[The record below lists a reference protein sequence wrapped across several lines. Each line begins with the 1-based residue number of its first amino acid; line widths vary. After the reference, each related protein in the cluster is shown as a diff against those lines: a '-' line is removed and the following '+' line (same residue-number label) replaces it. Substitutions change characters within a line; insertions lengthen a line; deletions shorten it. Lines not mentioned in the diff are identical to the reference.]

1 VHNIYYMAWGES
13 KVERAKASEGRC
25 TGEERCKHTMS
36 CVQARS
42 GTACKHTCVEAEA
55 CWSHARG
62 EQRRREEQLCAPT
75 DWRLLESSGLDEA
88 DVSRWTGARERRN
101 ILEKKRT
108 ASPFLL
114 KVVGLLPTPF
124 FLLFSCAPGRNA
136 AFTIPF
142 RKDEKHS
149 TENSEA
155 TIYTGRR

>member
-1 VHNIYYMAWGES
+1 MHNIYYMAWGES

-62 EQRRREEQLCAPT
+62 EQRR
-75 DWRLLESSGLDEA
+75 LLESSGLDEA
-88 DVSRWTGARERRN
+88 DVSRWTGPRERRN
-101 ILEKKRT
+101 ILEKSDT
-108 ASPFLL
+108 AGPSLL

-136 AFTIPF
+136 TFTIPF